1 MRNSMRVATLPRLV
15 EPVFARLPIDGGN
28 GGGTPPVGKPYVYWN
43 GKYWTAD
50 MLRDVFTDLTP
61 ELLEEKA
68 RMGLAFIQKS
78 WVNGITDPRLRVLAQ
93 ITLVGLDMAIGPYL
107 RSIIADYEGFYQQAL
122 GEQVMPRLVALTPMH
137 SRSWPSRDRIKHVE
151 TRIYE
156 AAVSTGGRQNRM
168 TTPVSFF
175 LAFDTPVRI
184 GYSMWAHDVF
194 LGIGNIACDVAIWGK
209 EGNTAVPV
217 FHERVKGSSY
227 IIDGGQSARG
237 QATRVLKAGEYML
250 MTSAGY
256 SSSAKIKVTY
266 EEPTE
271 IAALPVPVWLL
282 VGLGGAALA
291 VYLSRRRR

>member
-1 MRNSMRVATLPRLV
+1 MPNATRIVLPRRV
-15 EPVFARLPIDGGN
+15 EPVFAALPNGGGN
-28 GGGTPPVGKPYVYWN
+28 GGGTPPADRPYVYWN

-50 MLRDVFTDLTP
+50 MLRDVFTSLTP

-68 RMGLAFIQKS
+68 RMGLAFIQQS

-93 ITLVGLDMAIGPYL
+93 ITLVGLDMAIGPLL
-107 RSIIADYEGFYQQAL
+107 RSIIADYEGFYRQAL
-122 GEQVMPRLVALTPMH
+122 GEQVMPRLAALTPMQ
-137 SRSWPSRDRIKHVE
+137 SKPWPSKDRIKHIE

-184 GYSMWAHDVF
+184 EYSMWAHDVF

-227 IIDGGQSARG
+227 IIDGGQSASG
-237 QATRVLKAGEYML
+237 QATKVLKAGEYVL
-250 MTSAGY
+250 MASAGY
-256 SSSAKIKVTY
+256 SSWAKIKVTY

-282 VGLGGAALA
+282 VGLGGAVL
-291 VYLSRRRR
+291 VGLYLTRQRR